1 MNLNKFKKELTV
13 IILCGGKGLRLRPIT
28 KNIPKPLIKI
38 NEKSILENIIRFF
51 LKYKIKNFIIVT
63 GYKHKLIDQFINN
76 KFRKHN
82 IRTLYTGLDADI
94 IRRIEKASF
103 YSKKYSLIC
112 YGDTMID
119 LNLNKY
125 FKFYISNIKKV
136 LIASYQLKSN
146 FGILNIVKND
156 NVVKFDEKPI
166 LDLWFN
172 VGYIIFSSEKFDYF
186 KKFKKFQNLLK
197 YLSKNKIMKAY
208 KHRGKHI
215 TINTI
220 SELEKAKEEI
230 KKFN

>member
-1 MNLNKFKKELTV
+1 
-13 IILCGGKGLRLRPIT
+13 
-28 KNIPKPLIKI
+28 
-38 NEKSILENIIRFF
+38 
-51 LKYKIKNFIIVT
+51 
-63 GYKHKLIDQFINN
+63 
-76 KFRKHN
+76 
-82 IRTLYTGLDADI
+82 
-94 IRRIEKASF
+94 
-103 YSKKYSLIC
+103 
-112 YGDTMID
+112 MID

-146 FGILNIVKND
+146 FGMLSIIKND